1 MVGGDGPEC
10 GFDES
15 PQLQKHEGK
24 SLSRIR
30 DLRIFRSVV
39 ETPEVFMMNLKSIK
53 HPQSIKGL
61 VVNRMV
67 KSIES
72 EIYNE

>member
-1 MVGGDGPEC
+1 MAETDGPEC
-10 GFDES
+10 EADES
-15 PQLQKHEGK
+15 PQLHTKQGK
-24 SLSRIR
+24 NKSRIK
-30 DLRIFRSVV
+30 DLRLFRSVV
-39 ETPEVFMMNLKSIK
+39 DTPEVFMMNLKSIK

-61 VVNRMV
+61 VVKRMV